1 MAFSL
6 AWKLCLDGLLINI
19 DERNLFMN
27 GYSEYIV
34 FVDESGG
41 PTLKEIDPQYPLL
54 VLAFMIV
61 KKADY
66 SKVLCPAVQAFKFAH
81 FGHDQVIL
89 HERDIRRDSG
99 VFTFLKSRER
109 KEAFLNELTDI
120 VAAAPFQ
127 LVAVVIRKDLL
138 KARYAYPA
146 NPYHLAL
153 EYGLERVAAFLRQP
167 SVWMEKSVAAFVK
180 PDHVNTSVHVIFEC
194 RGKNEDDEL
203 ELEFRR
209 ICDGNNFK
217 SEKLNFEMVFS
228 DKRSNSA
235 GLQIA
240 DLVARPIGMSVL
252 RPEQPNRAF
261 AVLKEKFVQRS
272 GRTDGWGL
280 KVFP

>member
-1 MAFSL
+1 MSGFS
-6 AWKLCLDGLLINI
+6 D
-19 DERNLFMN
+19 
-27 GYSEYIV
+27 YIE

-61 KKADY
+61 KKVDY
-66 SKVLCPAVQAFKFAH
+66 SKELCPVLQAFKFAH

-89 HERDIRRDSG
+89 HEREIRRDSG
-99 VFTFLKSRER
+99 AFSFLKSRER
-109 KEAFLNELTDI
+109 KITFLNELTDI
-120 VAAAPFQ
+120 VAAAPFK

-153 EYGLERVAAFLRQP
+153 EFGLERVAAFLRQE
-167 SVWMEKSVAAFVK
+167 SVWMNEAVAAFAK
-180 PDHVNTSVHVIFEC
+180 PGHTDMGVHVICEC
-194 RGKNEDDEL
+194 RGKNEDDDL

-209 ICDGNNFK
+209 IRDGSNFK
-217 SEKLNFEMVFS
+217 SEKLNFELVFA

-261 AVLKEKFVQRS
+261 DVLKEKFVQRD
-272 GRTDGWGL
+272 GRTGGWGL